1 MNTVQDVFWIGGDDA
16 PPLAIVLRPRGE
28 DWLED
33 ELRRLKQNGID
44 TIVSMIEPQEAA
56 SLGLAEE
63 AEKARGAGLQ
73 FVSFP
78 IPDRNLPPNMAEFR
92 EFVSNLAE
100 RLKSSEHIGIHCRA
114 SIGRA
119 TIAGACTLIHLGWR
133 PQAALM
139 AIEKARGVPVPDTF
153 EQTAWILRYEA
164 TA

>member
-1 MNTVQDVFWIGGDDA
+1 MSAVQDVFWIGGDNA
-16 PPLAIVLRPRGE
+16 PSLAIVLRPRGE

-33 ELRRLKQNGID
+33 EMRRLKRNGID
-44 TIVSMIEPQEAA
+44 TIVSMIEPQEAEL
-56 SLGLAEE
+56 LGLAEE
-63 AEKARGAGLQ
+63 AEKAHGAGLQ
-73 FVSFP
+73 FLSFP
-78 IPDRNLPPNMAEFR
+78 IPDRNLPVNTAEFR

-100 RLKSSEHIGIHCRA
+100 RLNSGERVGIHCRA

-119 TIAGACTLIHLGWR
+119 TIASACTLIHLGWS
-133 PQAALM
+133 PKAALM